1 MASQKTNDTF
11 VPYWTENEDKPVC
24 ITMNDSS
31 FFMWQRIIETLNNF
45 SSNEQVYI
53 LILHEENNFDSINS
67 FGGFGGFDTFESDSD
82 KNLNQIILSLTAE
95 ELVIP
100 KTRSVSFY
108 YENIWK
114 QMVKS
119 SGCRLER
126 KFPVHDFLLDIEKM
140 NKEFPMNS

>member
-1 MASQKTNDTF
+1 MSDGNEKTEPFGATHTEPGIQWSESWQCLPIIPYNEADDYYNWHEDSFSAFGSSFMTSQKTNDTF

-24 ITMNDSS
+24 ITMNDSG

-82 KNLNQIILSLTAE
+82 KNWKNMQ
-95 ELVIP
+95 
-100 KTRSVSFY
+100 KT
-108 YENIWK
+108 NW
-114 QMVKS
+114 
-119 SGCRLER
+119 
-126 KFPVHDFLLDIEKM
+126 
-140 NKEFPMNS
+140 

>member
-11 VPYWTENEDKPVC
+11 IPYWTENEDKPVC
-24 ITMNDSS
+24 ITMNDSG

-82 KNLNQIILSLTAE
+82 KN
-95 ELVIP
+95 
-100 KTRSVSFY
+100 
-108 YENIWK
+108 WK
-114 QMVKS
+114 NMQK
-119 SGCRLER
+119 
-126 KFPVHDFLLDIEKM
+126 I
-140 NKEFPMNS
+140 NW

>member
-1 MASQKTNDTF
+1 MGMKKQNLLAPPPQSLASSGQSAGNASPLFHINEADDYYNWHEDSFSAFGSSFMTSQKTNDTF

-24 ITMNDSS
+24 ITMNDSG

-82 KNLNQIILSLTAE
+82 KN
-95 ELVIP
+95 
-100 KTRSVSFY
+100 
-108 YENIWK
+108 WK
-114 QMVKS
+114 NM
-119 SGCRLER
+119 
-126 KFPVHDFLLDIEKM
+126 
-140 NKEFPMNS
+140 

>member
-24 ITMNDSS
+24 ITMNDSG

-108 YENIWK
+108 YET
-114 QMVKS
+114 
-119 SGCRLER
+119 SGNRWLKAAAAGWNA

-140 NKEFPMNS
+140 NKEFSYES